1 MVGMVNSPQFTP
13 PANPSPNRGAVRCDV
28 TLPGT
33 AECGSPEAGDGGG
46 IGHFWKSSLLT
57 CCLCPAFIPQV
68 LLVAS
73 MFRYSLDENIH
84 CLASHQL
91 TLRYGWTCAWLRG
104 TWQRADGT

>member
-1 MVGMVNSPQFTP
+1 MVGNGEQSTVHPTCKP
-13 PANPSPNRGAVRCDV
+13 IPNCGAVRCDV

-33 AECGSPEAGDGGG
+33 AECGSREAGDGGG

-91 TLRYGWTCAWLRG
+91 TLRYGWTCAWL
-104 TWQRADGT
+104 